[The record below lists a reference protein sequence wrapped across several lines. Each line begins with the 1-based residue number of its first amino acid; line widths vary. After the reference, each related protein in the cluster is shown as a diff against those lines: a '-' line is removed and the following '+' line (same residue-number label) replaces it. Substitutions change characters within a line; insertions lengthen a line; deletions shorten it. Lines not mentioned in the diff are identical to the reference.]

1 MEATTETPNSYK
13 KWYAEHR
20 LERQEYL
27 KEYAKKRREEFNS
40 LTDEEKKKI
49 REEKNERQRTN
60 YRNRLSN
67 RIKREL
73 EELKAT
79 ADDRYT
85 SLIDS
90 LIKDKKYETLT
101 LDGLKEFKKLVRF
114 VV

>member
-1 MEATTETPNSYK
+1 MEATTETTSYQ
-13 KWYAEHR
+13 KWYATHR
-20 LERQEYL
+20 DERLEYL
-27 KEYAKKRREEFNS
+27 KEYAKKRRDEFNA
-40 LTDEEKKKI
+40 LTDEDKKKM
-49 REEKNERQRTN
+49 RDEKNERQRNN
-60 YRNRLSN
+60 YRNRLSS
-67 RIKREL
+67 RMKKEL

-101 LDGLKEFKKLVRF
+101 LEGLKEFKKLVRF